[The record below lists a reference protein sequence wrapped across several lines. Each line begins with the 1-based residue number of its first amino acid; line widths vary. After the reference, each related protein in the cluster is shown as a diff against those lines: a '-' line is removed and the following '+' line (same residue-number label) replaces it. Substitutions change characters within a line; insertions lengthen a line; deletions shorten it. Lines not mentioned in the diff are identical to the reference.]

1 MSSNKRAGG
10 SLLANMV
17 TTAKKNRKNPNPLDA
32 YNSNNTPKNPY
43 LSRPVLQEQA
53 IYIFLVQA
61 RSTARSKCN
70 LNQQQSGG
78 KKPNCEIE
86 ARIGI
91 LKSTFGLHDQRVL
104 SSGAKRV
111 NVQGTNRVFHAFDC
125 TPNPSPTNPNPS
137 MNIFEGGVTRTH
149 FVNWT
154 GSGLSEVSPVSHA
167 FGVKDGN
174 ILKRDLVE
182 KEMVETVF
190 SGYSNHNR
198 VCYDGDHLSSTKS
211 SSSSSSSNRMIG
223 KMENKTKLT
232 TMDLAL
238 PASPYD
244 LRINLSTEEIVD
256 SNVPNPPPQGWTSKR
271 LKRRKSYFRKDS
283 SIKWQLDVT
292 EVISTTQSGTTD
304 IGYEIEFELNPTTT
318 SNLINEKDERKA
330 RDLCKKLAQQLHWMV
345 SQINPISNVLDVE
358 EFIVNHP
365 NPKAVQLALAQ
376 CGCLKSFMDSRRSN
390 GGGSTNGGGTWQS
403 AIVESGESPTPP
415 AKLANIKFPGC
426 MPVNFQRHNIE
437 EVQRSDGEHGYF
449 LSEKTDGVRHFMV
462 FTGDTVVLVDRAMEG
477 KTIDV
482 GYSSKKGQN
491 GGSKD
496 DPMKHILPLIKPGTV
511 LDGEV
516 VMRRSKPQRPVFIV
530 FDVLS
535 LSTTQPI
542 LHLPF
547 AQRLMHLRKASF
559 RTQNANRD
567 MFAESDVM
575 NPEIPLPLVRK
586 NFVKRMELDSLISN
600 VVEEKGLRSY
610 KNGIHDHLT
619 DGIIFQPNL
628 PYVCGTD
635 IHLLKWKYLD
645 TVTIDVQIMPGPL
658 NNYHLNND
666 NDDTLHVGV
675 TGEDGTMVDMTRF
688 IRLPSSE
695 RRRLEADRAEN
706 GAKIAE
712 VGFEPTTGEWYY
724 LTMRPDKIAP
734 NHISTVLGTLLELA
748 ESLSTEELR
757 YRMSVP
763 PSGRDTYRKDMRN
776 MQKQLL
782 DHQRKKNLALK
793 QRK

>member
-1 MSSNKRAGG
+1 MSNKRPGG

-17 TTAKKNRKNPNPLDA
+17 SAAKKDRKSNPHDNIHQ
-32 YNSNNTPKNPY
+32 NNTPKNPF
-43 LSRPVLQEQA
+43 LSRPIIQEEA
-53 IYIFLVQA
+53 IRVFLIQA
-61 RSTARSKCN
+61 RTTARSRITGRSN
-70 LNQQQSGG
+70 SNQ
-78 KKPNCEIE
+78 KLPITKPFCEIE

-91 LKSTFGLHDQRVL
+91 LKSTFGLHEKRVL

-111 NVQGTNRVFHAFDC
+111 NIQGTQRIVHAFDC
-125 TPNPSPTNPNPS
+125 THNPNAPMS
-137 MNIFEGGVTRTH
+137 TSVFEGGVTRTH

-154 GSGLSEVSPVSHA
+154 SAGLSEVSPIAHA
-167 FGVKDGN
+167 FGVKDASV
-174 ILKRDLVE
+174 LKRDLVE
-182 KEMVETVF
+182 KEMTETVY
-190 SGYSNHNR
+190 SGYSNSYR
-198 VCYDGDHLSSTKS
+198 VCFDGDQLSNNTAGSRT
-211 SSSSSSSNRMIG
+211 IG

-232 TMDLAL
+232 TMDIAL

-244 LRINLSTEEIVD
+244 LRIGLATEEIVD
-256 SNVPNPPPQGWTSKR
+256 SNVSNPPPAGWTSTR
-271 LKRRKSYFRKDS
+271 LKRRKSYFRKDA

-292 EVISTTQSGTTD
+292 EVISTNQAGDTD
-304 IGYEIEFELNPTTT
+304 IGYEIEFELNSNTTLK
-318 SNLINEKDERKA
+318 LINENDDGKA
-330 RDLCKKLAQQLHWMV
+330 RQLCKQLAQQLQWMIG
-345 SQINPISNVLDVE
+345 QINPQSDVLDVE

-365 NPKAVQLALAQ
+365 NQKAVQLALAQ
-376 CGCLKSFMDSRRSN
+376 CGSLKAFMDSRR
-390 GGGSTNGGGTWQS
+390 GGGGNTNSSGSWNS
-403 AIVESGESPTPP
+403 AIAESGESPTPP

-437 EVQRSDGEHGYF
+437 EVQRSDGEHGYY

-477 KTIDV
+477 KTIDT
-482 GYSSKKGQN
+482 SHFHSKKA
-491 GGSKD
+491 GGSNDD
-496 DPMKHILPLIKPGTV
+496 DPMKHILPLIKRGTV
-511 LDGEV
+511 FDGEV

-530 FDVLS
+530 FDVLA

-547 AQRLMHLRKASF
+547 AQRLMHLKKASF
-559 RTQNANRD
+559 RTETANRD
-567 MFAESDVM
+567 MFAKSDVM

-586 NFVKRMELDSLISN
+586 NFVKRMELDSLVSN

-635 IHLLKWKYLD
+635 VHLLKWKYLD
-645 TVTIDVQIMPGPL
+645 TVTIDVQIMPAPL
-658 NNYHLNND
+658 NNYHSNND
-666 NDDTLHVGV
+666 EDTLHVGV
-675 TGEDGTMVDMTRF
+675 TGEEGSMVDMTRF
-688 IRLPSSE
+688 IRLPNSE

-712 VGFEPTTGEWYY
+712 VGFEPSTGEWYY

-782 DHQRKKNLALK
+782 DHQRKKNVAASK
-793 QRK
+793 GK